1 MKLFRTSSLWRF
13 LSSRLGAVATF
24 QIPLRLAEVK
34 PSPCDPPAPLPQA
47 CRCRDRRLPLL
58 LHTPIER
65 FVGA

>member
-24 QIPLRLAEVK
+24 QIPLRLAEAK
-34 PSPCDPPAPLPQA
+34 PPPCDPPAPLPQA
-47 CRCRDRRLPLL
+47 CRCRGRRPRLL